1 MHLLIGPHEALWERA
16 LLVSN
21 FNRTEVKRRLEKTHW
36 RPGHAAWVAE
46 RGWSAGCRL
55 RSPWPSCP
63 GWHLPLGQ
71 PPFQVR
77 RPPRQPM
84 RWWQRPAG
92 EPAQEASPTH
102 PRPAASLVK
111 APAVWGQGSAAALRR
126 GRGEDRGWALV
137 WPPEL
142 SQGAC
147 PHLAGSALR
156 QARLT
161 CSYLEGWN
169 SLLPA
174 GVHVPP
180 SPGAGLGLTSC
191 SVAMAAWQA

>member
-1 MHLLIGPHEALWERA
+1 
-16 LLVSN
+16 
-21 FNRTEVKRRLEKTHW
+21 
-36 RPGHAAWVAE
+36 
-46 RGWSAGCRL
+46 
-55 RSPWPSCP
+55 
-63 GWHLPLGQ
+63 
-71 PPFQVR
+71 
-77 RPPRQPM
+77 M

-126 GRGEDRGWALV
+126 GRGEDGGWALV